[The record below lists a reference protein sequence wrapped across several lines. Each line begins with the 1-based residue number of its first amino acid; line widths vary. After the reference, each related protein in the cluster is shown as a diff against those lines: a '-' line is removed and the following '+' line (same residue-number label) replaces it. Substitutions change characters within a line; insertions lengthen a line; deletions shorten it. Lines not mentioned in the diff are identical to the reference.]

1 MADKFQLK
9 ALITGVDK
17 LSPTLAGIRKNVA
30 SFRKQLTSSSL
41 GEKISLGELVQG
53 GAFAATMI
61 AATKSAIDFESAMAD
76 VKKVVN
82 FDTPAQFKQMNQEVL
97 QMSRRL
103 PMAAKDIA
111 AIVAA
116 GGQAGFDRSELP
128 RFAEDAVKMGVA
140 FDQTATEAG
149 EMMAK
154 WRTSFRMTQDEVVA
168 LSDKINYL
176 GNTGPAKAKQISAIV
191 TRIGPLAEVAG
202 LASGQ
207 IAAMG
212 ATLAGVGIQED
223 VAATGMK
230 NFFLTLT
237 AGASATKQQ
246 QQTFK
251 ALRLDAKKLAVD
263 MQKDAQGTMLR
274 VLTAVSKVD
283 KPKQASVLQQLFG
296 RESIEAIA
304 PMLTNLDKLK
314 ENLDKVTDATKF
326 ANSMNQEY
334 AARAAT
340 TANNIQLFTNRVIA
354 LGINVGNVMLPPL
367 NSLLAVAGPITDG
380 IASMAAANPWLIK
393 GLVGAAVG
401 FVGLRIAVL
410 GATLA
415 TKLFLAVSNLTP
427 IGIAVR
433 LIALA
438 AGFLIAN
445 WRSVGP
451 FFSQMWDVVK
461 SGFAAGWEF
470 IKTVFSFTPL
480 GMIIKNWEPIVDWF
494 RKMWDRIRP
503 YVQPLID
510 GFNFVFSRKAPVVAG
525 GFGGTGNSGVPGVF
539 PSIAGA
545 GAGAGGGVSGDASSA
560 PGGGPAAW
568 RQQLIAGAGRAG
580 ATANMKGEMVVR
592 FEDAPAGLRADSG
605 QSNQPGLAI
614 TPKVGYRTLGRN

>member
-17 LSPTLAGIRKNVA
+17 LSPTLAGIRKNIA

-237 AGASATKQQ
+237 AGASVTKQQ

-340 TANNIQLFTNRVIA
+340 TANYIQLFTNRVIA

-380 IASMAAANPWLIK
+380 IASLAAANPWLIK

-470 IKTVFSFTPL
+470 MKTVFGFTPL

-494 RKMWDRIRP
+494 SKMWDRIRP

-510 GFNFVFSRKAPVVAG
+510 GFNFVFSRKAPAVAS
-525 GFGGTGNSGVPGVF
+525 GFGGAGTSGVPGVF
-539 PSIAGA
+539 PSGV
-545 GAGAGGGVSGDASSA
+545 GTGGGVSGDASSA
-560 PGGGPAAW
+560 PGGGPAGW

-592 FEDAPAGLRADSG
+592 FEDAPAGMRADSG
-605 QSNQPGLAI
+605 QSNQPGLNI

>member
-17 LSPTLAGIRKNVA
+17 LSPTLAGIRKNIA

-82 FDTPAQFKQMNQEVL
+82 FDTPDQFKQMNQEVL

-140 FDQTATEAG
+140 FDQTAAEAG

-314 ENLDKVTDATKF
+314 ENLDKVTDSTKF

-354 LGINVGNVMLPPL
+354 LGVNVGNVMLPPL
-367 NSLLAVAGPITDG
+367 NSFLGLAGPITDG
-380 IASMAAANPWLIK
+380 IAAMAAANPWLIK
-393 GLVGAAVG
+393 GLVGAAAG
-401 FVGLRIAVL
+401 FVALRIAVL

-415 TKLFLAVSNLTP
+415 TRLFLAVSSLTP

-494 RKMWDRIRP
+494 SKMWDRIRP

-510 GFNFVFSRKAPVVAG
+510 GFNFVFSRKAMPMAG
-525 GFGGTGNSGVPGVF
+525 GSGGAMPSGVPGAF
-539 PSIAGA
+539 PRVAAAATGGA
-545 GAGAGGGVSGDASSA
+545 GSGDVGSA
-560 PGGGPAAW
+560 PGGGPAGW
-568 RQQLIAGAGRAG
+568 RQQLIAGAGRVG

-592 FEDAPAGLRADSG
+592 FEDAPAGMRADSV
-605 QSNQPGLAI
+605 QSNQPGLNI

>member
-17 LSPTLAGIRKNVA
+17 LSPTLAGIRKNIA

-140 FDQTATEAG
+140 FDQTATDAG

-470 IKTVFSFTPL
+470 MKTVFGFTPL

-494 RKMWDRIRP
+494 SKMWDRIRP

-510 GFNFVFSRKAPVVAG
+510 GFNFVFSRKAPAVAG
-525 GFGGTGNSGVPGVF
+525 GFGGAGPSGVPGVF
-539 PSIAGA
+539 PSVG

-560 PGGGPAAW
+560 PGGGPAGW

-592 FEDAPAGLRADSG
+592 FEDAPAGMRVDSG
-605 QSNQPGLAI
+605 QSNQPGLNI

>member
-17 LSPTLAGIRKNVA
+17 LSPTLAGIRKNIA

-82 FDTPAQFKQMNQEVL
+82 FDTPDQFKQMNQEVL

-140 FDQTATEAG
+140 FDQTAAEAG

-251 ALRLDAKKLAVD
+251 ALRLDAKKLAID

-314 ENLDKVTDATKF
+314 ENLDKVTDSTKF

-354 LGINVGNVMLPPL
+354 LGVNVGNVMLPPL
-367 NSLLAVAGPITDG
+367 NSFLGLAGPITDG
-380 IASMAAANPWLIK
+380 IAAMAAANPWLIK
-393 GLVGAAVG
+393 GLVGAAAG
-401 FVGLRIAVL
+401 FVALRIAVL

-415 TKLFLAVSNLTP
+415 TRLFLAVSSLTP

-494 RKMWDRIRP
+494 SKMWDRIRP

-510 GFNFVFSRKAPVVAG
+510 GFNFVFSRKAMPMVSGPG
-525 GFGGTGNSGVPGVF
+525 GAMPSGVPGAF
-539 PSIAGA
+539 PRVAAAAVGV
-545 GAGAGGGVSGDASSA
+545 GGSGDAGSA
-560 PGGGPAAW
+560 PGGGPAGW

-592 FEDAPAGLRADSG
+592 FEDAPAGMRADSA
-605 QSNQPGLAI
+605 QSNQPGLNI

>member
-17 LSPTLAGIRKNVA
+17 LSPTLAGIRKNIA

-82 FDTPAQFKQMNQEVL
+82 FDTPVQFKQMNQEVL

-237 AGASATKQQ
+237 AGASVTKQQ

-470 IKTVFSFTPL
+470 MKTVFGFTPL

-494 RKMWDRIRP
+494 SKMWDRIRP

-510 GFNFVFSRKAPVVAG
+510 GFNFVFSRKAPLVAG
-525 GFGGTGNSGVPGVF
+525 GFGGTGNSGGPGVF
-539 PSIAGA
+539 PSVA
-545 GAGAGGGVSGDASSA
+545 GAGAGGGVSSDASSA
-560 PGGGPAAW
+560 PGSGPAGW

-592 FEDAPAGLRADSG
+592 FEDAPAGMRADSG
-605 QSNQPGLAI
+605 QSNQPGLNI

>member
-470 IKTVFSFTPL
+470 MKTVFGFTPL

-494 RKMWDRIRP
+494 SKMWDRIRP

-510 GFNFVFSRKAPVVAG
+510 GFNFVFSRKAPAVAG
-525 GFGGTGNSGVPGVF
+525 GFGGAGPSGVPGVF
-539 PSIAGA
+539 PSVAGV
-545 GAGAGGGVSGDASSA
+545 GGGVSADASSA
-560 PGGGPAAW
+560 PGGGPAGW

-592 FEDAPAGLRADSG
+592 FEDAPAGMRVDSG
-605 QSNQPGLAI
+605 QTNQPGLNI

>member
-1 MADKFQLK
+1 M
-9 ALITGVDK
+9 
-17 LSPTLAGIRKNVA
+17 
-30 SFRKQLTSSSL
+30 
-41 GEKISLGELVQG
+41 
-53 GAFAATMI
+53 
-61 AATKSAIDFESAMAD
+61 
-76 VKKVVN
+76 
-82 FDTPAQFKQMNQEVL
+82 
-97 QMSRRL
+97 
-103 PMAAKDIA
+103 
-111 AIVAA
+111 
-116 GGQAGFDRSELP
+116 
-128 RFAEDAVKMGVA
+128 
-140 FDQTATEAG
+140 
-149 EMMAK
+149 
-154 WRTSFRMTQDEVVA
+154 
-168 LSDKINYL
+168 
-176 GNTGPAKAKQISAIV
+176 

-314 ENLDKVTDATKF
+314 ENLDKVTDSTKF

-354 LGINVGNVMLPPL
+354 LGVNVGNVMLPPL
-367 NSLLAVAGPITDG
+367 NSFLGLAGPITDG
-380 IASMAAANPWLIK
+380 IAAMAAANPWLIQ
-393 GLVGAAVG
+393 GLVGAAAG
-401 FVGLRIAVL
+401 FVALRIAVL

-415 TKLFLAVSNLTP
+415 TRLFLAVSSLTP

-494 RKMWDRIRP
+494 SKMWDRIRP

-510 GFNFVFSRKAPVVAG
+510 GFNFVFSRKAMPMVSGPG
-525 GFGGTGNSGVPGVF
+525 GAMPSGVPGAF
-539 PSIAGA
+539 PRVAAAAVGGA
-545 GAGAGGGVSGDASSA
+545 GSGDAGSA

-568 RQQLIAGAGRAG
+568 RQQLIAGAGRVG

-592 FEDAPAGLRADSG
+592 FEDAPAGMRADSV
-605 QSNQPGLAI
+605 QSNQPGLNI

>member
-237 AGASATKQQ
+237 AGGSATKQQ

-314 ENLDKVTDATKF
+314 ENLDKVTDSTKF

-401 FVGLRIAVL
+401 FIGLRIAVL
-410 GATLA
+410 GATMA

-451 FFSQMWDVVK
+451 FFSQMWEVVK

-470 IKTVFSFTPL
+470 IKTVFGFTPL

-494 RKMWDRIRP
+494 RNMWDRIRP

-510 GFNFVFSRKAPVVAG
+510 GFNFVFSRKVPVAAG
-525 GFGGTGNSGVPGVF
+525 GPSGVTSSGAPGVF
-539 PSIAGA
+539 PRVTAAGDGA
-545 GAGAGGGVSGDASSA
+545 GSGDTPSLA
-560 PGGGPAAW
+560 GGGPAGW

-580 ATANMKGEMVVR
+580 ATANLRGEMVVR
-592 FEDAPAGLRADSG
+592 FEDAQPGMRVDAG
-605 QSNQPGLAI
+605 QSNQPGLNI